1 MSIKINLEGEPNIMK
16 NLKYATLKGSK
27 EKICFSKAKILTF
40 TFLVVMLITNL
51 VFAQQK
57 GSISGVIKD
66 ESNNDVLIGANI
78 LIEGTN
84 IGASTD
90 LDGYYS
96 IKGLTPGYYNLKISY
111 ISYNSVTVQK
121 VKVESGKDTKIN
133 ISLKP
138 TSTQLEEVIVSAE
151 MIKSTEGALL
161 QIQKNSLNIVDG
173 LSAELISKN
182 NSSDGTDI
190 LSRMTGVT
198 VSEGKYAFVRGIG
211 DRYNNT
217 MLNGANLPSTDPE
230 KKSFSY
236 DLFPA
241 SLIENVLTSK
251 TFTADKPADFSGGL
265 VEINTIEFPSKFIVE
280 FSASSTYNNRSTFDN
295 FYTYSGG
302 SKDYL
307 GWDDGTRSLPSLINE
322 KPVLRGNYSASEL
335 AEIGKSFANNWNTK
349 TKKAPLNTSYKLNIG
364 DKFNFGES
372 VLGYIA
378 SINYSNSVKSN
389 ITEKNNYTY
398 EGPRYTYNG
407 ITSNQSVMWGALLNL
422 SFKLDKSNKLSLKN
436 IYNQNADDETVKYKG
451 AYYSGPDYRD
461 VTSLRYVSRSLFS
474 SQLIGEHHFN
484 LMNGLLINWNLN
496 FSESKRDEP
505 DARRYVYVRDLEDTE
520 ANLMFLLD
528 QSLATRFFGNL
539 SDKNKGAG
547 INILL
552 KPFENPNLPA
562 IKFGV
567 LYDKKDR
574 NFNARTFGFK
584 NVPGGNFIKEQEILL
599 KPVED
604 IFVPENF
611 GNNFIEIIEITK
623 PADSYTSYQDV
634 LGTYLMTDFKLLD
647 ELKIILGLRYE
658 YSLQHL
664 SSKNLKGEPII
675 VDSKYNDVL
684 PTINLTYMLNESM
697 NLRAAFSRT
706 LARPEFREL
715 APFSY
720 FDFVANELVEGNVN
734 LKRAL
739 ITNFDL
745 RYEYY
750 PNPNELIALGLF
762 YKSFKDP
769 IEQILVASSA
779 FEPIRSY
786 QNAQGAN
793 NYGLELEVRKS
804 FSNITSILDGLMFV
818 GNLSLIKSK
827 IDLNINGF
835 QESSRP
841 LQGQADY
848 IINLGLYYDES
859 YSGIST
865 SVIFNKVGNRIN
877 KVGFNNLGDVIEKS
891 RDQIDISIS
900 KKFFNSLKIKFAVK
914 DILAQDRIMIQQTNN
929 GDKIAERIKVGSD
942 YSLGLSYEL

>member
-1 MSIKINLEGEPNIMK
+1 
-16 NLKYATLKGSK
+16 
-27 EKICFSKAKILTF
+27 
-40 TFLVVMLITNL
+40 
-51 VFAQQK
+51 
-57 GSISGVIKD
+57 
-66 ESNNDVLIGANI
+66 
-78 LIEGTN
+78 
-84 IGASTD
+84 
-90 LDGYYS
+90 
-96 IKGLTPGYYNLKISY
+96 
-111 ISYNSVTVQK
+111 
-121 VKVESGKDTKIN
+121 
-133 ISLKP
+133 
-138 TSTQLEEVIVSAE
+138 
-151 MIKSTEGALL
+151 
-161 QIQKNSLNIVDG
+161 
-173 LSAELISKN
+173 
-182 NSSDGTDI
+182 
-190 LSRMTGVT
+190 
-198 VSEGKYAFVRGIG
+198 
-211 DRYNNT
+211 
-217 MLNGANLPSTDPE
+217 
-230 KKSFSY
+230 
-236 DLFPA
+236 
-241 SLIENVLTSK
+241 
-251 TFTADKPADFSGGL
+251 
-265 VEINTIEFPSKFIVE
+265 
-280 FSASSTYNNRSTFDN
+280 
-295 FYTYSGG
+295 
-302 SKDYL
+302 
-307 GWDDGTRSLPSLINE
+307 
-322 KPVLRGNYSASEL
+322 
-335 AEIGKSFANNWNTK
+335 
-349 TKKAPLNTSYKLNIG
+349 
-364 DKFNFGES
+364 
-372 VLGYIA
+372 
-378 SINYSNSVKSN
+378 
-389 ITEKNNYTY
+389 
-398 EGPRYTYNG
+398 
-407 ITSNQSVMWGALLNL
+407 
-422 SFKLDKSNKLSLKN
+422 
-436 IYNQNADDETVKYKG
+436 
-451 AYYSGPDYRD
+451 
-461 VTSLRYVSRSLFS
+461 
-474 SQLIGEHHFN
+474 
-484 LMNGLLINWNLN
+484 
-496 FSESKRDEP
+496 
-505 DARRYVYVRDLEDTE
+505 
-520 ANLMFLLD
+520 
-528 QSLATRFFGNL
+528 
-539 SDKNKGAG
+539 
-547 INILL
+547 
-552 KPFENPNLPA
+552 
-562 IKFGV
+562 
-567 LYDKKDR
+567 
-574 NFNARTFGFK
+574 
-584 NVPGGNFIKEQEILL
+584 
-599 KPVED
+599 
-604 IFVPENF
+604 
-611 GNNFIEIIEITK
+611 
-623 PADSYTSYQDV
+623 
-634 LGTYLMTDFKLLD
+634 MTDFKLLD

-762 YKSFKDP
+762 YKTFKDP